1 MNLFNLTGDYLRVLE
16 LSDQLDE
23 QTFQDTLESIQEPI
37 EVKMANYVKLIK
49 AINADVEAIKKE
61 EERLKK
67 LKDSKNKTVS
77 KLKETLL
84 WSVEMVGEETK
95 TGGKKVFVKDD
106 PYVKSVYTAK
116 NPPSL
121 EVLNDKIVPKK
132 FKIPQPPKID
142 SKAIF
147 AAMKEDETLKVKGV
161 VVKQGVGVRFN

>member
-23 QTFQDTLESIQEPI
+23 QTFYDTLESIQEPI

-84 WSVEMVGEETK
+84 WSVNMVGEETA
-95 TGGKKVFVKDD
+95 TGGKKVVMKDD
-106 PYVKSVYTAK
+106 LYVKSVYTK
-116 NPPSL
+116 RNPPSL
-121 EVLNDKIVPKK
+121 EIVNDKIIPKK

-142 SKAIF
+142 SRAILT
-147 AAMKEDETLKVKGV
+147 AMKEDETLKVKGV
-161 VVKQGVGVRFN
+161 AVKQGIGVMFN